1 MTHARERRT
10 DKVRVAPLTADDL
23 SGLRRAMAASQTR
36 VGVWGPTGLDSVDDL
51 LAVQGRS
58 KRTFIV
64 HALTPDPGADHD
76 IAALINVNDIVMG
89 RFASATLG
97 YDAYDPY
104 AGRGLTRDG
113 LALVLDVCF
122 APPPDGLGLHRVEA
136 SVQPTNVRSAG
147 LLRSVG
153 FVREGFSSRLL
164 RLPSLGDKEVDWR
177 DHDRYALLSEDWPGA
192 AESARIAY
200 RAAPV
205 RPVVCL
211 INGLPG
217 SGKSTLA
224 PRLAAELGVPLL
236 GKDLIKEAVA
246 DALDESDQGRLSKEL
261 GSGASRALWALLAT
275 SPAGAVVESW
285 LPPTRDTA
293 YLVDGLRAAGLDPT
307 AVPEVFCD
315 VPPEVARE
323 RDRLRAAK
331 AERHPVHRGA
341 VGEGEWRESV
351 APAAYPVGVGPVLRV
366 DTSQPVTD
374 AQVCRLAL
382 AIRAAATPT
391 GSRYSAVI

>member
-1 MTHARERRT
+1 MIHPWERRAES
-10 DKVRVAPLTADDL
+10 VRVAPITSDDL
-23 SGLRRAMAASQTR
+23 PGLRRAMALSQAR

-64 HALTPDPGADHD
+64 HALAPDSSADHD
-76 IAALINVNDIVMG
+76 IVALINVNDIVMG

-113 LALVLDVCF
+113 LALVVDVCF

-153 FVREGFSSRLL
+153 FLREGFSPRLL
-164 RLPSLGDKEVDWR
+164 RLPTPGDDEADWR
-177 DHDRYALLSEDWPGA
+177 DHDRYALLAENWPGA
-192 AESARIAY
+192 AESARIAF
-200 RAAPV
+200 RAAPH
-205 RPVVCL
+205 RPVVCVV
-211 INGLPG
+211 NGLPG
-217 SGKSTLA
+217 SGESTLA
-224 PRLAAELGVPLL
+224 PRLAAELGIPLL

-246 DALDESDQGRLSKEL
+246 DALDEGDHRRLSKAL
-261 GSGASRALWALLAT
+261 GSGASRALWALIAA
-275 SPAGAVVESW
+275 SPGGAVIESW
-285 LPPTRDTA
+285 VPPTRDTA

-307 AVPEVFCD
+307 RVPEVFCD
-315 VPPEVARE
+315 VPPAVARE
-323 RDRLRAAK
+323 RDLRRAATG
-331 AERHPVHRGA
+331 ERHPVHRGP
-341 VGEGEWRESV
+341 VEEREWRESV

-366 DTSQPVTD
+366 DTSQPVSD

-382 AIRAAATPT
+382 AIRAAAA
-391 GSRYSAVI
+391 SVR